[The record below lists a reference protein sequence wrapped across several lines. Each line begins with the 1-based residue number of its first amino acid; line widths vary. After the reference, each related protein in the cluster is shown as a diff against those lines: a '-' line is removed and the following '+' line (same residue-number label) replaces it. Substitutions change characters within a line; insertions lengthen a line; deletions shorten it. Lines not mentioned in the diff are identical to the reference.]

1 MAALA
6 LLGSIM
12 TSCSSEDD
20 LNNGVQQ
27 GKMVTLTTTI
37 SLGNGGAQT
46 RALDVD
52 GHKTFAENDQ
62 IAFVYKNTSGETKA
76 ASTQLSASDISV
88 DGKSASISVT
98 MENPAMNSELRLIY
112 PAAMAKADIANDTDI
127 DDDATINYDC
137 LLKEQ
142 DGTLSTLGCDFDLAV
157 FDGTMNGDQLPSS
170 IKLKNQLAV
179 CAFTIKNADGSQ
191 DITSTI
197 TNLTVSDGTDT
208 YTINRKA
215 ANGPIYVAMK
225 PMADANITV
234 TATDGICHYTKS
246 LTGKTY
252 AEGNI
257 YNLGW
262 IMNYS
267 LATPLTMEALTDGTI
282 VVDNPREGMQYS
294 VNGGTKTKMTETTT
308 IDVSVGDK
316 VQLYGNGTS
325 LKQYGSTM
333 IAGGTAQMKV
343 YGNIMS
349 LVDETG
355 FATNT
360 TLTEDYTFR
369 MLFSGNA
376 KLTDASGLL
385 LPATTLTSYCYNG
398 MFGNCTNLTAAPA
411 TLPAETL
418 AKSCYNSMFY
428 GCTSLTTAP
437 ALPAKTL
444 TESCYFQMFR
454 GCTNLS
460 AVTCMAASLSALNCT
475 NNWLKDAGSNVAG
488 TKTFTTPSTTGWSK
502 GNSGI
507 PSGWTRVDAK
517 KST

>member
-1 MAALA
+1 MQQSPENTFLPISKADMQKRGWDELDILFVSADAYVDHPSFAAA
-6 LLGSIM
+6 LLGRLLEHAGFRVGI
-12 TSCSSEDD
+12 
-20 LNNGVQQ
+20 L
-27 GKMVTLTTTI
+27 
-37 SLGNGGAQT
+37 AQPDWRT
-46 RALDVD
+46 
-52 GHKTFAENDQ
+52 AESFKVMGQ
-62 IAFVYKNTSGETKA
+62 
-76 ASTQLSASDISV
+76 
-88 DGKSASISVT
+88 
-98 MENPAMNSELRLIY
+98 PRL
-112 PAAMAKADIANDTDI
+112 
-127 DDDATINYDC
+127 C
-137 LLKEQ
+137 
-142 DGTLSTLGCDFDLAV
+142 
-157 FDGTMNGDQLPSS
+157 
-170 IKLKNQLAV
+170 
-179 CAFTIKNADGSQ
+179 
-191 DITSTI
+191 
-197 TNLTVSDGTDT
+197 
-208 YTINRKA
+208 
-215 ANGPIYVAMK
+215 
-225 PMADANITV
+225 
-234 TATDGICHYTKS
+234 
-246 LTGKTY
+246 
-252 AEGNI
+252 
-257 YNLGW
+257 
-262 IMNYS
+262 
-267 LATPLTMEALTDGTI
+267 
-282 VVDNPREGMQYS
+282 
-294 VNGGTKTKMTETTT
+294 
-308 IDVSVGDK
+308 
-316 VQLYGNGTS
+316 
-325 LKQYGSTM
+325 TM